1 MGISIVQKSDLSK
14 KKRNPKIALV
24 LAGGAV
30 SGGAFKVGGLKALND
45 FLLNRKVTEF
55 DIYVG
60 LSAGALLATPLAGG
74 VSPEEMLKSLDG
86 TSNKFTQ
93 LRPLDF
99 YYPNYKELIGR
110 PLRLAAQ
117 YGLFLPTLI
126 YDLLRAIPSMPGE
139 VYDSFTR
146 FLKDP
151 TYTNFESMSKEVAM
165 FVKPRRGVP
174 SIFHGLPSGIFD
186 NKLIERY
193 LRQNMAKNKMSNDF
207 RELYK
212 QTGKELY
219 IPAMNLDT
227 AERVVFGHDEVQDI
241 PVSEA
246 VYAST
251 ALPGFYKPARI
262 RGIDYVDGG
271 VRHTAN
277 IDIAIDHGADLIICY
292 NPFRPIH
299 NRVEI
304 EERKVNGR
312 TEYVATRGTHLAD
325 QGVRTVLN
333 QVFRTLLHSRLMV
346 GIRKY
351 VDNANFE
358 GDIVLIEPQEQDARF
373 FDINPLAFWER
384 ARAAER
390 GFESVKTSIERKYPQ
405 VRAILSSYGI
415 ETTRVYVEEDLRQ
428 MRRSGQQPGKVLQ
441 VLEHE
446 KPKVPL
452 KVLRGSRKP
461 S

>member
-30 SGGAFKVGGLKALND
+30 SGGAFKVGGLKAFND
-45 FLLNRKVTEF
+45 FLVNRKVTDF

-74 VSPEEMLKSLDG
+74 VTPEEMLKSLDG
-86 TSNKFTQ
+86 TSRKFSQ

-99 YYPNYKELIGR
+99 YYPNFSEWFGR
-110 PLRLAAQ
+110 PMRLAAQ
-117 YGLFLPTLI
+117 YGLFFPSLF

-139 VYDSFTR
+139 VYDAFRR
-146 FLKDP
+146 FVKDP
-151 TYTNFESMSKEVAM
+151 TYTNFETMLKEVAK
-165 FVKPRRGVP
+165 VVTPSRRAP
-174 SIFHGLPSGIFD
+174 SLFYGIPSGIFD
-186 NKLIERY
+186 NIQIERY
-193 LRQNMAKNKMSNDF
+193 LRSNMAKNKLPNDF
-207 RELYK
+207 RELYR
-212 QTGKELY
+212 QRGKELY
-219 IPAMNLDT
+219 ITAMNLDT
-227 AERVVFGHDEVQDI
+227 AERVVFGHDEVHDI
-241 PVSEA
+241 PVSQA
-246 VYAST
+246 VQAST

-262 RGIDYVDGG
+262 KGIDYVDGG

-292 NPFRPIH
+292 NPFRPFH

-304 EERKVNGR
+304 EERKANGR
-312 TEYVATRGTHLAD
+312 TEFVTTRGTRLAD
-325 QGVRTVLN
+325 RGVRTVLN

-351 VDNANFE
+351 VDDVNFK
-358 GDIVLIEPQEQDARF
+358 GDILLIEPQEQDARF

-390 GFESVKTSIERKYPQ
+390 GFESVKTSIERKFPQ
-405 VRAILSSYGI
+405 VRAILSYYGI

-428 MRRSGQQPGKVLQ
+428 MRRSGERPEKVLQ

-446 KPKVPL
+446 KPRVPL
-452 KVLRGSRKP
+452 KVLRGSHKP

>member
-1 MGISIVQKSDLSK
+1 MGLTLIRKSDPARR
-14 KKRNPKIALV
+14 KRSPKIAVV

-30 SGGAFKVGGLKALND
+30 SGGAFKVGGLKAFND
-45 FLLNRKVTEF
+45 FLVNRKVTDF
-55 DIYVG
+55 DLYVG

-86 TSNKFTQ
+86 TSKKFSQ

-99 YYPNYKELIGR
+99 YYPNYKEWIGR

-117 YGLFLPTLI
+117 YGAFFPSLFF
-126 YDLLRAIPSMPGE
+126 DLLRAMPSMPRE
-139 VYDSFTR
+139 VYGSMRD

-151 TYTNFESMSKEVAM
+151 TYTSFETVLKEVAK
-165 FVKPRRGVP
+165 FVSPRRKAP
-174 SIFHGLPSGIFD
+174 SLFYGLPSGIFD
-186 NKLIERY
+186 NVQIERY
-193 LRQNMAKNKMSNDF
+193 LRHNMAKNKLPNDF
-207 RELYK
+207 GELYK
-212 QTGKELY
+212 LRGKELY
-219 IPAMNLDT
+219 ITAMNLDT
-227 AERVVFGHDEVQDI
+227 AERVVFGHDEVSDI

-246 VYAST
+246 VQAST

-299 NRVEI
+299 NRLEI
-304 EERKVNGR
+304 EERKSKGR
-312 TEYVATRGTHLAD
+312 TEYVTTRGTRLAD
-325 QGVRTVLN
+325 RGIRTVLN

-351 VDNANFE
+351 VDDVNFK
-358 GDIVLIEPQEQDARF
+358 GDIILIEPQEQDARF

-405 VRAILSSYGI
+405 VRAILSCYGI
-415 ETTRVYVEEDLRQ
+415 ETTRVYVEEDMRR
-428 MRRSGQQPGKVLQ
+428 MRRSGARPEGVLQ

-446 KPKVPL
+446 KPRVPL
-452 KVLRGSRKP
+452 KVLRGSRRP
-461 S
+461 A